1 MNQLKQLDLHEKL
14 PNLYLLDL
22 SHNLL
27 EALEVE
33 TLASFPNVGYLN
45 VSHNLLRSC
54 PKISLRHL
62 PNLSELNLVGN
73 RFTSLVPSLCFV
85 SKLHIEWAYLSN
97 GRLEKPQSFA
107 AGKHLSKE
115 ELTAVTE
122 AALFEGLDSV
132 SFSDYLKFT
141 GSELSVE
148 QRYLLV
154 GQALREG
161 YYSIWKDLLVREPAM
176 LDYEINPVEDVHQH
190 RPDLLLVAVQAN
202 QGVFFKELGES
213 QLQLFREKF
222 RSLLPLHHMVTH
234 K

>member
-1 MNQLKQLDLHEKL
+1 M
-14 PNLYLLDL
+14 
-22 SHNLL
+22 
-27 EALEVE
+27 
-33 TLASFPNVGYLN
+33 
-45 VSHNLLRSC
+45 
-54 PKISLRHL
+54 
-62 PNLSELNLVGN
+62 
-73 RFTSLVPSLCFV
+73 
-85 SKLHIEWAYLSN
+85 
-97 GRLEKPQSFA
+97 
-107 AGKHLSKE
+107 
-115 ELTAVTE
+115 TE